1 MGWGWPKCF
10 RTYGHKMDREF
21 AKARLSN
28 GLGAK
33 MTSNVCS
40 KNEKGIC
47 KVRLRN
53 WLGAK
58 MFQNACS
65 KNEQGIFK
73 VRNS

>member
-1 MGWGWPKCF
+1 MFCSKNEIVNSQRYELLMGWGWPKCF

-58 MFQNACS
+58 MF
-65 KNEQGIFK
+65 
-73 VRNS
+73 